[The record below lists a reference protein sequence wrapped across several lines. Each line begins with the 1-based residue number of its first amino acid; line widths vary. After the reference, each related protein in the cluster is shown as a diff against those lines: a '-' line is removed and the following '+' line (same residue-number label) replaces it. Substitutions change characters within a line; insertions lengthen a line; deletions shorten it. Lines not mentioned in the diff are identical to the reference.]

1 MVAINPYQCHN
12 VETTVLV
19 LTNIINVDLLLSRLW
34 SAALWSPC
42 ALISCLRYQTA
53 RKKLTPKLLGCH
65 GYIPKSL
72 KVMKEGEGC
81 NHLFTSVHYYL
92 LPTSLHAYM

>member
-34 SAALWSPC
+34 SAAPWRPC

-81 NHLFTSVHYYL
+81 NHLFTSVHY
-92 LPTSLHAYM
+92 